1 MTEFLGAA
9 ILINGYSFFRYVKLN
24 LFFYLF
30 KDVHKCAS
38 HKSIDTTD
46 DVTLQFVAGEIR
58 RMCRLPNYHIVFYK
72 KETANATESIESI
85 VDSTERPLDYESTL
99 RDLGFEGCE
108 QKHEAEEYY
117 LYYDYEVENYRTSLL
132 DESLILNE
140 VRGQVLNIKP

>member
-1 MTEFLGAA
+1 
-9 ILINGYSFFRYVKLN
+9 
-24 LFFYLF
+24 
-30 KDVHKCAS
+30 
-38 HKSIDTTD
+38 
-46 DVTLQFVAGEIR
+46 
-58 RMCRLPNYHIVFYK
+58 MCRLPNYHIVFYK

-85 VDSTERPLDYESTL
+85 VDSTERPLDYGSTL

-108 QKHEAEEYY
+108 QKHEAEEYS